1 LPKSTDLGRAI
12 EADEQRVEH
21 IAGVH
26 ELVVTRDVVS
36 SAADAPGVDV
46 QDSVRNGV
54 TGKDSLPVD
63 PAHPDY
69 IAAENEK

>member
-1 LPKSTDLGRAI
+1 MVRKTAVRALAPYLPKSTDLGRAI

-26 ELVVTRDVVS
+26 ELVVTRESTVADSAPVVAD
-36 SAADAPGVDV
+36 SAP
-46 QDSVRNGV
+46 
-54 TGKDSLPVD
+54 TD

-69 IAAENEK
+69 VEVSS